1 MGRTILD
8 LDRTNVFHT
17 CTRRRYVNR
26 TPIGHFLHMLLDFLG
41 VTVSRLRLRLTFVRY
56 TSYNLASSYIV
67 RNPHPH
73 IVSPFLTFHART
85 ASWHMSTR
93 RSDRFR
99 SRVDGEDVVS
109 RRRNGSSRSEEEE
122 VWYRGGADVDVD
134 FDGGEHLTGLLWHR
148 KLVQLQSQLAI
159 CVNGLG
165 STYAIRFSF

>member
-1 MGRTILD
+1 MLVRRHGICRPEDRIVFAREWTAMTIKESK
-8 LDRTNVFHT
+8 FE
-17 CTRRRYVNR
+17 RRFVGWRE
-26 TPIGHFLHMLLDFLG
+26 
-41 VTVSRLRLRLTFVRY
+41 VSL
-56 TSYNLASSYIV
+56 
-67 RNPHPH
+67 
-73 IVSPFLTFHART
+73 
-85 ASWHMSTR
+85 
-93 RSDRFR
+93 SDRFGE
-99 SRVDGEDVVS
+99 VGEDVVS